1 MSPLAPFDGSKAIR
15 GGIPIVFP
23 AFGQPA
29 TIPTDIS
36 SSEFIPNPMSQ
47 HGFARTAVWTFESLD
62 VAADNSN
69 VTAVFSFSQNEQ
81 TLKLWPHAFKLQYT
95 VVLTRK
101 YDNAF
106 V

>member
-1 MSPLAPFDGSKAIR
+1 
-15 GGIPIVFP
+15 
-23 AFGQPA
+23 
-29 TIPTDIS
+29 
-36 SSEFIPNPMSQ
+36 MSQ